1 MRFPTPGFDRHF
13 WSPNSGFFL
22 QPPSLCSL
30 AQTEFILSY
39 ASLLFTVLPSP
50 VCPRFENL
58 RRLPWGLAV
67 PLRDIC
73 HSRLTPRAILAC
85 SVPCRPRRFSR
96 PRRFPPRL
104 ALWVYFTPLPRPGF
118 SLQGFDSSTAAAALS
133 YSVALSTFVPAL
145 LMAVA
150 HHRHITGSRPQG
162 FAPRPNPQS
171 N

>member
-1 MRFPTPGFDRHF
+1 MRFPTPVLDRHF
-13 WSPNSGFFL
+13 WSPRLGFFL
-22 QPPSLCSL
+22 QPPSPCSL
-30 AQTEFILSY
+30 AQTRFILSY

-50 VCPRFENL
+50 VCPRSENL

-67 PLRDIC
+67 PLRDI
-73 HSRLTPRAILAC
+73 HHPRLTPRASLAC
-85 SVPCRPRRFSR
+85 SVPCHPRRFSR
-96 PRRFPPRL
+96 PRWFPPQL

-133 YSVALSTFVPAL
+133 HSLALSSFVPAL

-150 HHRHITGSRPQG
+150 HHLHIASPLPQG
-162 FAPRPNPQS
+162 FTPRPNPQP